1 MNNINK
7 LGAIDIGSNAVR
19 LLIAS
24 VTKNKKETRFKKI
37 SLVRVPLRLG
47 KDVFSKGRISLENI
61 KKLQKTIRS
70 FKILM
75 EMHQVKV
82 FKAVATSAMREASNS
97 KNIIEEINKKF
108 KVKINLISGKNEAM
122 IVASVFLNSNINST
136 SNYLFVDVG
145 GGSTELNL
153 ISEKKLLKSKSFKI
167 GTVRMLNDNTSAENW
182 KKFKNWINESTNKFN
197 RVIIVGSGGNA
208 SKILKIAEKNTFEVI
223 TIRELEE
230 INELVNSMSFHERVE
245 KLQLNVDRAD
255 VIVPAMNIYLKAM
268 EYSNSEAFLVP
279 RIGLVDGLIRQI
291 YLNEKQGQ
299 KLN

>member
-108 KVKINLISGKNEAM
+108 KIKINLISGKNEAM
-122 IVASVFLNSNINST
+122 IVANVFLNSNINST

-153 ISEKKLLKSKSFKI
+153 ISGKKLLKSKSFKI
-167 GTVRMLNDNTSAENW
+167 GTVRMLNDNTSVENW

-230 INELVNSMSFHERVE
+230 INELVNSMPFHERVE

>member
-97 KNIIEEINKKF
+97 KNIIGEINKKF
-108 KVKINLISGKNEAM
+108 KIKINLISGKNEAM
-122 IVASVFLNSNINST
+122 IVANVFLNSNINST

-167 GTVRMLNDNTSAENW
+167 GTVRMLNDNTSVENW

>member
-82 FKAVATSAMREASNS
+82 FEAVATSAMREASNS

-108 KVKINLISGKNEAM
+108 KIKINLISGKNEAM
-122 IVASVFLNSNINST
+122 IVANVFLNSNINST

-145 GGSTELNL
+145 GGSTELNF

-167 GTVRMLNDNTSAENW
+167 GTVRMLNDNTSVENW

>member
-82 FKAVATSAMREASNS
+82 FEAVATSAMREASNS
-97 KNIIEEINKKF
+97 KNIIGEINKKF
-108 KVKINLISGKNEAM
+108 KIKINLISGKNEAM
-122 IVASVFLNSNINST
+122 IVANVFLNSNINST

-167 GTVRMLNDNTSAENW
+167 GTVRMLNDNTSVENW

>member
-167 GTVRMLNDNTSAENW
+167 GTVRMLNDNTSVENW

-230 INELVNSMSFHERVE
+230 INKLVNSMSFHERVE